1 MTIPHQSL
9 AACAAIFCAALV
21 LVLPA
26 AAVSTAIY
34 GSAAGFDPA
43 LHTDTFT
50 VACTVP
56 GTAGIE
62 LDNNISCF
70 ANASTDV
77 IFIGGDA
84 GFSQDSATKITNAVS
99 SGKILV
105 VTGQDLSRFTDILP
119 ARTAGTAPQSLT
131 LNVTSPG
138 TTLSAD
144 IFAGLPSGY
153 VNTTPVSSRTQY
165 AARNDTTTL
174 LNFSNGDPAL
184 VFGRYGSGYVVAWLP
199 PADEAYL
206 DSTSADTINERL
218 ITHLLAMRS
227 TVAATA
233 TTVPVTTAIPTT
245 VNTTEVAT
253 TAVPATGETAGNV
266 SVYSSPLGANV
277 YLDGVYEGITP
288 VNLTGIAA
296 GSHAL
301 TLASSG
307 YYDYDATITITG
319 GGNITAFGSLAPRES
334 TTAAATTTA
343 PVAVTTTDTSS
354 SIWSSP
360 AVVAAVLGI
369 ITAIIG
375 AIVTIFTI
383 YHKHK

>member
-1 MTIPHQSL
+1 MKIPHLSL

-34 GSAAGFDPA
+34 GNAAGFDPA

-84 GFSQDSATKITNAVS
+84 GFSQDSATKITDAVS

-131 LNVTSPG
+131 LNVTGPG

-144 IFAGLPSGY
+144 IFAGLPPGY

-165 AARNDTTTL
+165 AARNNTTTL
-174 LNFSNGDPAL
+174 LSFSNGDPAL

-206 DSTSADTINERL
+206 DSASADTINERL
-218 ITHLLAMRS
+218 ITHLLAMR
-227 TVAATA
+227 TTAAAAATTA
-233 TTVPVTTAIPTT
+233 PVTTVIPAP

-301 TLASSG
+301 KLATSG
-307 YYDYDATITITG
+307 YYDYDATITVAG
-319 GGNITAFGSLAPRES
+319 GGTITAFGSLAPRES
-334 TTAAATTTA
+334 TTAAATTA
-343 PVAVTTTDTSS
+343 PVAVTTTDASS